1 MSGMQMAMMAAGGK
15 PYGTVSIFDQSPNN
29 TSIDPADATATFAL
43 NSDATVSST
52 NETPPNWLDIPAN
65 TGLFEARMTMISGTF
80 TSGPAAGSWFT
91 LGTNRVWTVTRTT
104 IGVDTVSATL
114 DIRLTSDGVI
124 QDSATITFTA
134 EVF

>member
-1 MSGMQMAMMAAGGK
+1 MSGMQMAMMASSGN
-15 PYGTVSIFDQSPNN
+15 PFGTVSITNQNPNN
-29 TSIDPADATATFAL
+29 SAIDPANATATFAL
-43 NSDATVSST
+43 NSNATVTST
-52 NETPPNWLDIPAN
+52 NEAPPNWLDIPAN

-80 TSGPAAGSWFT
+80 TSGPAAGSWFS

-104 IGVDTVSATL
+104 VGVDTVSATL

-124 QDSATITFTA
+124 QDTATITFTA

>member
-1 MSGMQMAMMAAGGK
+1 MTAMQMAMMAVGDMS
-15 PYGTVSIFDQSPNN
+15 YGTVSIFDQNPNY
-29 TSIDPADATATFAL
+29 TAIFPPATATFAL
-43 NSDATVSST
+43 NNNATVSST

-91 LGTNRVWTVTRTT
+91 LGTNRVWTVTRTLSGLD
-104 IGVDTVSATL
+104 IVEAAL
-114 DIRLTSDGVI
+114 DIRLTSNGVI
-124 QDSATITFTA
+124 QDSATITFTV

>member
-1 MSGMQMAMMAAGGK
+1 MSGMQMAMIASAGN
-15 PYGTVSIFDQSPNN
+15 PFGTVSISNQSPNN
-29 TSIDPADATATFAL
+29 SAIDPADATATFAL
-43 NSDATVSST
+43 NSNATVTST
-52 NETPPNWLDIPAN
+52 NESPPNWLDIPAN
-65 TGLFEARMTMISGTF
+65 TGLFEARMTMISGSF
-80 TSGPAAGSWFT
+80 TSGPAAGSWFA
-91 LGTNRVWTVTRTT
+91 LSTNRVWTVTRTT